1 MIKNYILYG
10 DSGTVKQFT
19 KCDETEIEL
28 YQSLYIEH
36 SEDSF
41 EFDSNYTYK
50 VEDGVVVKTERTDE
64 DYLKQASKSNR
75 TTLVENI
82 EVEYNGVVY
91 QGDEISQDRMS
102 RAINSLPDDVV
113 TILWKSKDN
122 SNQELTRL
130 DLKEILFL
138 AGQEQTRIWF
148 S

>member
-1 MIKNYILYG
+1 MIKNYILY
-10 DSGTVKQFT
+10 DEEGTVKQVT
-19 KCDETEIEL
+19 RCDETEIEL
-28 YQSLYIEH
+28 YKSLYIEYDQ
-36 SEDSF
+36 DSF

-50 VEDGVVVKTERTDE
+50 VENGIVVKTERTDE

-82 EVEYNGVVY
+82 EVEYNRVVY

-102 RAINSLPDDVV
+102 RAINGLPDDIA
-113 TILWKSKDN
+113 TILWKAKDN
-122 SNQELTRL
+122 SSQELTRL
-130 DLKEILFL
+130 DLKEILFM